1 MYVICLIGKSST
13 DHGFHSFVCLL
24 VHSPWQK
31 MVIKKGN
38 LLQLCVCER
47 SCAQVHPLNSRRT
60 PHFFGAWWFSMIF
73 LLMVYLSH
81 LFVLVWSSNPCHS
94 RGPSCVP
101 HALRR
106 LGGGGHGSNR
116 GWGWNAIETPKE
128 ITLET
133 LQLWLQYY
141 QYHLGMCFSTSCWR
155 PLWIQIA
162 WVVR

>member
-1 MYVICLIGKSST
+1 MAENDHKERKSASALCLWKVMCT
-13 DHGFHSFVCLL
+13 DTPTKFKKDTSFFWGL
-24 VHSPWQK
+24 
-31 MVIKKGN
+31 
-38 LLQLCVCER
+38 
-47 SCAQVHPLNSRRT
+47 
-60 PHFFGAWWFSMIF
+60 MIF
-73 LLMVYLSH
+73 LLMVYLFH

-141 QYHLGMCFSTSCWR
+141 QYYLGMCVFYILLEASGNGYRSTNCMGSAVVQKMIYSCLS
-155 PLWIQIA
+155 LWSLKMP
-162 WVVR
+162 